1 MIRRVIVANRGEIAR
16 RIYRA
21 CRELDIVPIAIY
33 GDNEQSA
40 RHIQEADDAY
50 RIDHQPGI
58 LPYLNVDAILNI
70 ARRADADAIHPG
82 YGFLSENPALAAAC
96 AKQNVTFIGP
106 PATAIKSMGDKVEAR
121 ALAKKAGVPVVP
133 GSVGPIRSTEEAL
146 AWGDANGFPIALKAA
161 GGGGGRG
168 FRVAHTRDGV
178 EGAFDEAQGEAQ
190 RSFSNPSIYA
200 ERYIARPRHIE
211 IQLFADQHGTIVS
224 LGERECSIQRRH
236 QKLIE
241 ETPSPAVDATLRQQM
256 GDAAIALAREVGY
269 QGAGTV
275 EFLLDEE
282 GGFYFLEMNTR
293 IQVEHT
299 ITEMVTGIDLVK
311 EQLLVAA
318 GEPLSFLAEDVRP
331 RGHAIECRV
340 NAEDVPRDFAPAPG
354 EISAYREP
362 AGFGVRV
369 DSAVEAGDEISPA
382 YDSMIAKLV
391 TWGRNRPEAIAR
403 MDRALADFSIEGVP
417 TTIPFHVAVM
427 RNEAFR
433 AGETNTAF
441 LAEHRDD
448 LVAPPVPAPA
458 PTGQPEREPDSP
470 GEDLLVEVGGR
481 RLEVRVHG
489 LSARTTNGTGHRPP
503 QAPKADRAQG
513 GNVAHSNGG
522 ELLSPVQGTVV
533 RVHVEPGQRVSQG
546 DPIVSIEAMKMENAV
561 PAHRSGSVV
570 ALDVKQG
577 QSVRIGTRLATIEE

>member
-33 GDNEQSA
+33 GDNEQNA
-40 RHIQEADDAY
+40 RHVQEATDAY
-50 RIDHQPGI
+50 HIEHQPGI
-58 LPYLNVDAILNI
+58 LPYLNVDAIVDV
-70 ARRADADAIHPG
+70 ARRAGADAVHPG

-96 AKQNVTFIGP
+96 AKQNITFVGP
-106 PATAIKSMGDKVEAR
+106 PASAIKSMGDKVEAR
-121 ALAKKAGVPVVP
+121 ALAEIAGVPVVP
-133 GSVGPIRSTEEAL
+133 GSVGPIRSSEEAL
-146 AWGDANGFPIALKAA
+146 AWGDEHGFPLALKAA

-168 FRVAHTRDGV
+168 FRVAHSRDEVGS
-178 EGAFDEAQGEAQ
+178 AFDEAQGEAQ
-190 RSFSNPSIYA
+190 RSFSNPAIYA
-200 ERYIARPRHIE
+200 EHYIARPRHIE
-211 IQLFADQHGTIVS
+211 IQLFADQHGRIVS

-236 QKLIE
+236 QKLVE

-282 GGFYFLEMNTR
+282 GRFYFLEMNTR

-299 ITEMVTGIDLVK
+299 ITEMVTGFDLVK

-318 GEPLSFLAEDVRP
+318 GEPLSFQAEDVQP

-354 EISAYREP
+354 RITAYREP

-403 MDRALADFSIEGVP
+403 MDRALVDFRIEGVP

-427 RNEAFR
+427 RSDAFR

-448 LVAPPVPAPA
+448 LVAPPGHAA
-458 PTGQPEREPDSP
+458 DSTELPERETDLAS
-470 GEDLLVEVGGR
+470 EDLLVEVGGR

-489 LSARTTNGTGHRPP
+489 LSARTTKRPP

-513 GNVAHSNGG
+513 GNAAHANGG
-522 ELLSPVQGTVV
+522 ELRSPVQGTVV
-533 RVHVEPGQRVSQG
+533 RIHVEPGQRVSQG

-561 PAHRSGSVV
+561 PAHRSGSVI
-570 ALDVKQG
+570 ALDVKEG
-577 QSVRIGTRLATIEE
+577 DSVRISARLATIEE